1 MENFNFFKKSNQCNK
16 EVLIKSE
23 LNSLSFEKFKF
34 TKEDL
39 FFLKKENFSLDLDEN
54 SEILELHINN
64 PGFNLNQFRNDLKL
78 VAENLD
84 FKNKSYVIGISW
96 LSKYLEFFGFKV
108 EDVNPEIL
116 KKFPAGEFVS
126 NQEKHIK
133 DFLEKL
139 ERLQSKNNIKIIN
152 DNNEEEIISNIS
164 ILEKE
169 ELQKMDKL
177 LQGYEKIFKK
187 NNGKL
192 ELKDIKLA
200 SMSYEDFLTKYKN
213 D

>member
-1 MENFNFFKKSNQCNK
+1 MENFNFLKKSNQFKK
-16 EVLIKSE
+16 EVLIKAE
-23 LNSLSFEKFKF
+23 LNSLSFEKFRF

-39 FFLKKENFSLDLDEN
+39 SFLKKENFSLDLDEN

-64 PGFNLNQFRNDLKL
+64 PGFDLKQFRDDLKL
-78 VAENLD
+78 IAENLD
-84 FKNKSYVIGISW
+84 FKNKSYVIGVSW

-116 KKFPAGEFVS
+116 KKFSASEFVS

-177 LQGYEKIFKK
+177 LQGYEKIFQK